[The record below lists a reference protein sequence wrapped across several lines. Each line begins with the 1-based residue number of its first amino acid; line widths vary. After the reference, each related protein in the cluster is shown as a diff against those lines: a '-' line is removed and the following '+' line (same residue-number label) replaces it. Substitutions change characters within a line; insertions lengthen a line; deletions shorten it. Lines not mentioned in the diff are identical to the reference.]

1 MIGMPRITLIRLA
14 LSIDSALTP
23 ETRIIAQTRP
33 STVESSSEPMVTTIV
48 SATPLIRIGKNSTAS
63 CQKPFIGK
71 LSISLYLSALRL
83 LAPFFE
89 DLVDG
94 AVGLQ
99 LGKRGVDLAEQRAL
113 PLAQADA
120 DRADGDGLVAVDEPH
135 LGEAALLQI
144 VGEDRVVGEAGLEA
158 AGVHV
163 AQDVGDGVVGLDVG
177 EHAGLLQR
185 IDEGGADLGADRL
198 TLQIVLRG
206 IGLGVGLRHHQA
218 FAIGV
223 DRIGEVD

>member
-14 LSIDSALTP
+14 LSSDRTRMP

-48 SATPLIRIGKNSTAS
+48 RTTPLIRIGKNSAAS
-63 CQKPFIGK
+63 CQKPFIDQPSSIG
-71 LSISLYLSALRL
+71 LSRSTLRL
-83 LAPFFE
+83 QAPFIE
-89 DLVDG
+89 DLLDG

-99 LGKRGVDLAEQRAL
+99 LGERGVDLAEQRGLAL
-113 PLAQADA
+113 AHADA
-120 DRADGDGLVAVDEPH
+120 DRADGDRLVAVDQTH

-144 VGEDRVVGEAGLEA
+144 VGEDRIVGVTGLEA

-163 AQDVGDGVVGLDVG
+163 AQDVGDSVVGLDVG
-177 EHAGLLQR
+177 EQAGLLER
-185 IDEGGADLGADRL
+185 VDEGGADLGADRL
-198 TLQIVLRG
+198 TLQIVLG
-206 IGLGVGLRHHQA
+206 GVGLGVALGNHEA

-223 DRIGEVD
+223 DRVGE